1 MAVQIDMW
9 GNEAPTNR
17 VFEPHELPKPK
28 NGHAISLLIL
38 MQNQTKWVDIIFVI
52 KKYVY
57 PKFQTRLAEIA
68 KVYPELVEKRKVV
81 VMTRFGNKTDTTQ
94 YRLKNYESAFNVY
107 MNALNVE
114 GGMYK
119 VINGVRVINS
129 DTVASSQ

>member
-1 MAVQIDMW
+1 MSKAVVQMDMW
-9 GNEAPTNR
+9 GGAAPTDKIL
-17 VFEPHELPKPK
+17 EPHELPKPK

-38 MQNQTKWVDIIFVI
+38 MQNRNKWVDIIFVI

-94 YRLKNYESAFNVY
+94 YRLKDYEAAFNVY
-107 MNALNVE
+107 MKALNVE
-114 GGMYK
+114 GGMGK
-119 VINGVRVINS
+119 CLNGVRVLEE
-129 DTVASSQ
+129 A